1 MMEMN
6 HPINKQRLSEAI
18 TWLRFPLIFLIILL
32 HCYSTVRLPGNHE
45 IYFKVTYPFS
55 LWLGETGVP
64 GFFFI
69 SGFLF
74 FLSKKHYQQ
83 KLETRFHTLLI
94 PYLLWNTLLLGLYII
109 AFIAGYPQDINGK
122 SIADY
127 TFLDY
132 MRAFWDRGSYDNG
145 NFVPILCPFWYI
157 RNLLIM
163 SVLSPLLYYIIKYVR
178 EVYLLII
185 AVWWLFTPHNAFISQ
200 TILFFSLGA
209 YFSILDK
216 NPLVIFNKYK
226 KLCLILFGILAIMD
240 IITHTICV
248 TPVNLQIHRISLIF
262 NIPALFLLANYCC
275 QHGVTSKL
283 LSNAAFIV
291 FSIHYPIVVV
301 MRKSCAIKLGDASNL
316 IHVLLYF
323 LCVLLATS
331 LSLLIYICMDQL
343 CPKVKKILS
352 GNR

>member
-1 MMEMN
+1 MD
-6 HPINKQRLSEAI
+6 HQISKQHLYEAI

-32 HCYSTVRLPGNHE
+32 HCYSTVRLFGNHGL
-45 IYFKVTYPFS
+45 YFRIIYPFS

-74 FLSKKHYQQ
+74 FLSKKRYPQ

-109 AFIAGYPQDINGK
+109 VFIAGYPQDINGK
-122 SIADY
+122 CIADY
-127 TFLDY
+127 TFIDY
-132 MRAFWDRGSYDNG
+132 MRAFWDRGSYDDG

-163 SVLSPLLYYIIKYVR
+163 SVLSPLLYYIIKYLR
-178 EVYLLII
+178 EAYLLVVT
-185 AVWWLFTPHNAFISQ
+185 VWWLFTPHNAFISQ

-209 YFSILDK
+209 YFSILNK
-216 NPLVIFNKYK
+216 NPLVLFNKYK
-226 KLCLILFGILAIMD
+226 KLCLILFVVFAIGD
-240 IITHTICV
+240 NISHTISV

-291 FSIHYPIVVV
+291 FSVHYPIVVV
-301 MRKSCAIKLGDASNL
+301 LRKACAAKLSDASDL
-316 IHVLLYF
+316 IHIPLYF
-323 LCVLLATS
+323 LCVMLATS
-331 LSLLIYICMDQL
+331 LSLLIYICMDKF
-343 CPKVKKILS
+343 CPKLKSILS